1 MGIICKERKKV
12 DLGLTGNYSSRL
24 SFFGGGE
31 GGGVA
36 FYTNQDNKSHNFLC
50 LAFLFSSI

>member
-24 SFFGGGE
+24 PFFGGGE
-31 GGGVA
+31 GGGGLHFIQIRTIKA
-36 FYTNQDNKSHNFLC
+36 TTFF
-50 LAFLFSSI
+50 A

>member
-24 SFFGGGE
+24 SFFGGRV
-31 GGGVA
+31 GGVA